1 MNEKELREKLTKQ
14 LQSADGK
21 LLKMLDALVTA
32 YSETEEIAPIEEPE
46 QLYRMVY
53 TSARSTK
60 CNDDCVEDILRK
72 ARKNNA
78 ALNVTGLLIHTKDR
92 FLQILEG
99 SEKNVQFL
107 YDKIQLD
114 DRHGGSSVRFFEP
127 VAKREFG
134 EWNMA
139 YKKVT
144 DQSIEYNTDT
154 STENKNM
161 YKSLMDGNL
170 FSYKDD
176 GMRILKTFLLVS

>member
-1 MNEKELREKLTKQ
+1 MHWSLPIPKQKKLPQSKSQSNCIGWCTQVRDLQNAMTIVWKIFCEK
-14 LQSADGK
+14 
-21 LLKMLDALVTA
+21 
-32 YSETEEIAPIEEPE
+32 
-46 QLYRMVY
+46 
-53 TSARSTK
+53 
-60 CNDDCVEDILRK
+60 
-72 ARKNNA
+72 
-78 ALNVTGLLIHTKDR
+78 KDR